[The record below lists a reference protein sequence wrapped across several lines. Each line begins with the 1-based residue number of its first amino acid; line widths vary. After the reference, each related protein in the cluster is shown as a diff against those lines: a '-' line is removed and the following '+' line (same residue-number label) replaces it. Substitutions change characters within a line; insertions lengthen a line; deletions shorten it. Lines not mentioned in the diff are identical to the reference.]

1 MTSQEKSI
9 VAKEKKQ
16 IKAFLSALRQQNT
29 AIGQELAGLVEKI
42 AKMREAQL
50 GTELLIGEFE
60 KRIK

>member
-1 MTSQEKSI
+1 MTSHEKSI
-9 VAKEKKQ
+9 LAKEKKQ

-29 AIGQELAGLVEKI
+29 AIGQELVGLVEKI